1 MSLDEPFS
9 INSVNKEE
17 VEKSKYDD
25 GIGMSIEYV
34 RALIAKENEVIIDK
48 DDPILLMVTILN
60 AFFHEHEKVQEKY
73 MIALKNLY
81 SDQVNDFVET
91 IQESTDKV
99 EEKLRAISTEGL
111 IKIYESQNKRM
122 AELQA
127 QLRNTCIIIG
137 LLVLLNIAVM
147 VWS

>member
-9 INSVNKEE
+9 INSQNKEE

-48 DDPILLMVTILN
+48 DDPILLTVTILN

-99 EEKLRAISTEGL
+99 EEKLREISTEGL

-122 AELQA
+122 TELQA